1 MHPQHTECSLDL
13 LCYSDL
19 NTSRI
24 YTFKAQSHLQGCNL
38 NHQNRLK
45 QQTYLWQDIK
55 SLLYMGYNLL
65 HLRHRNKYQLDKEYQ
80 QGIEFMKISQ
90 MVEVKK

>member
-1 MHPQHTECSLDL
+1 MS
-13 LCYSDL
+13 
-19 NTSRI
+19 
-24 YTFKAQSHLQGCNL
+24 
-38 NHQNRLK
+38 
-45 QQTYLWQDIK
+45 
-55 SLLYMGYNLL
+55 YNLL